1 MATGTLIDVLH
12 EDGTIS
18 LAKIGRTDG
27 YEYVVAYMVRTN
39 RRHNGERVY
48 DYDMQNIDV
57 ITRECIN
64 GYYDTP
70 NEYAA
75 GYQNIGNGFIR
86 VLEDDSEYEPEREP
100 DYDDDEEDES
110 EDESVEESDE
120 ENNVNVYV

>member
-1 MATGTLIDVLH
+1 MNTGGALIDVLH

-27 YEYVVAYMVRTN
+27 YDYMVAYMVRTN
-39 RRHNGERVY
+39 RKHNGERVY
-48 DYDMQNIDV
+48 DYDMQNIDI

-64 GYYDTP
+64 GYYDTN
-70 NEYAA
+70 NESEA

-86 VLEDDSEYEPEREP
+86 VIEDDQDSEYDHNMDEDEDDS
-100 DYDDDEEDES
+100 DDES

-120 ENNVNVYV
+120 D